1 LSQDHQRS
9 TSGGTTTRELVRL
22 RDVCIVHGRGERAT
36 VAVEGVDLDI
46 GRKEFVCVIGPS
58 GCGKSTLL
66 KALAGLLPAGS
77 VQGDIAID
85 GRTPGEARRANSF
98 AYVFQEA
105 VLAPWRTAL
114 ENVRLPLEVAR
125 GRAAADRRDPE
136 ELLELVGLTGF
147 ADKLPSQLSGGMRQR
162 VSIARALTLHPSLLL
177 MDEPFGALDELTRD
191 HMHTELLNIWSAT
204 DASVVMVTHS
214 LTEAVFM
221 ADRVLVMSPRPGR
234 LTETLEIDFPRP
246 RTNDLKTSL
255 TFHTKVN
262 ELRAALE
269 AA

>member
-1 LSQDHQRS
+1 VSQTALLRETD
-9 TSGGTTTRELVRL
+9 GAPTRDLVQL
-22 RDVCIVHGRGERAT
+22 RDVCIVHGRGPKAT

-46 GRKEFVCVIGPS
+46 GRNEFISVIGPS

-66 KALAGLLPAGS
+66 KAIAGLLPPES
-77 VQGDIAID
+77 VQGSIVID
-85 GRTPGEARRANSF
+85 GRPPEAARKANSF

-125 GRAAADRRDPE
+125 GAAHRRDPE
-136 ELLELVGLTGF
+136 ELLELVGLAGF
-147 ADKLPSQLSGGMRQR
+147 ADKLPGQLSGGMRQR
-162 VSIARALTLHPSLLL
+162 VSIARALTLHPSVLL

-191 HMHTELLNIWSAT
+191 HMHTELLNIWHAT

-214 LTEAVFM
+214 LTEAVFL

-234 LTETLEIDFPRP
+234 LTASLQIDFDRP
-246 RTNDLKTSL
+246 RTNDLKSTAA
-255 TFHTKVN
+255 FHAKVD